1 MADEFCSPECV
12 CLVVCHK
19 FDDVSEERATCILYP
34 VDGDITL
41 SQYLAVSVRLHGAMY
56 SKILTCSDMN

>member
-1 MADEFCSPECV
+1 VAEEFCSPECL

-34 VDGDITL
+34 VDGDVTL
-41 SQYLAVSVRLHGAMY
+41 SQCPAVSVRLHGAMN
-56 SKILTCSDMN
+56 SKI